1 MEIAGLIISI
11 IALSLSVITYLVHD
25 HRIKKQEKLLNKYQ
39 IAKIESEKVESKKAI
54 IEANIIK
61 VSNGKNAIKIYNK
74 GKVIAKNV
82 NVIFPDP
89 KGYQIISNN
98 PCPIDIKPTH
108 SIEFILIL
116 FTSHPEKIIITFE
129 WSDDFHE
136 HNIENQ
142 QLQLI

>member
-11 IALSLSVITYLVHD
+11 IALFLSIITYLVHD
-25 HRIKKQEKLLNKYQ
+25 HKIKKQEKLLNEYQ
-39 IAKIESEKVESKKAI
+39 ITKIESEKIESKKAI

-61 VSNGKNAIKIYNK
+61 VNNGKDAIKIYNK
-74 GKVIAKNV
+74 GKVTARNV
-82 NVIFPDP
+82 NVIFPEP

-98 PCPIDIKPTH
+98 PCPIDLKPTH

-116 FTSHPEKIIITFE
+116 FTGHPEKIDITFE

-142 QLQLI
+142 QLQLL